1 MIMNRNRLLYLLLIV
16 LTVLAGLASRSFN
29 SILPNWT
36 TIYLGDAL
44 WALMVFFGVAFLFRE
59 KSTLWV
65 ASAAL
70 IFSFVIE
77 ISQFY
82 HAPWI
87 DTIRQ
92 TRIGGLILGFGFL
105 WSDLL
110 CYTAGVVFGVLVDLY
125 LHKTKKRLP

>member
-1 MIMNRNRLLYLLLIV
+1 
-16 LTVLAGLASRSFN
+16 
-29 SILPNWT
+29 
-36 TIYLGDAL
+36 
-44 WALMVFFGVAFLFRE
+44 MVFFGFAFLFRS

-70 IFSFVIE
+70 IFSFFIE

-87 DTIRQ
+87 DAIRQ

-105 WSDLL
+105 WSDLV
-110 CYTAGVVFGVLVDLY
+110 CYTAGIVSGTLVDLY
-125 LHKTKKRLP
+125 LHKAKKRLP